1 MTKRRQRAPAPTP
14 KGSRQNGERR
24 RLEVLYEVTRRLAAA
39 PETGEILSLI
49 VNEATHLLGAD
60 AAGLRLLEG
69 DELVL
74 KARTEAAVAIMSRTR
89 LKVGESLSGAIMARG
104 EPVAVEDLGDDTR
117 FDPAHKKQALERGF
131 HGFLGVPLKTH
142 GRIIG
147 TLVVFAKSRRVFQ
160 SDEISLLSTFADH
173 ASVAIEKDRLL
184 RQARDHAGRLRML
197 ARVNQVVSSSLDLG
211 EVLDALVGAAAQ
223 FTGAPVVGLWV
234 ADDAERVL
242 NLRALS
248 DASLLTDYPGLAI
261 RYNEGLAG
269 WVATHRRPLDAP
281 DLATDPR
288 LLARDWFARHG
299 LTSAW
304 MAPIVFHDSLLGVLG
319 LLGRAPFRL
328 DADGQDL
335 LDMFI
340 AQAGVA
346 VRNARLY
353 DDLRAAHHGLEQR
366 TRDLDLLNRM
376 AEMLQACVTEDEAYT
391 VVARFVGQFFP
402 EDGGAV
408 FVTSASRN
416 LLEAR
421 AVWGSSP
428 PTDAAVFKP
437 EDCWALRRGR
447 LHLVQDT
454 GASLLCSHLPIP
466 PPPAYLCLPLMA
478 QGESLGVLHLSSS
491 DGSTGDRGSESK
503 QRMATTVADQLG
515 LAVANLK
522 LRETLRNQSI
532 RDPLTG
538 LFNRRYMEETL
549 ERELSRAR
557 RTNASLS
564 LMMMDLDHFKHF
576 NDTFGHEAGDVLLRE
591 VGRLLQEA
599 VRGGDVACRY
609 GGEEFVLILPEAS
622 AETTRLRG
630 ERLRESIKHLYVT
643 QGGQSIGSVS
653 ASFGVAT
660 FPHNGTGGDALV
672 KAADT
677 ALYLAKGTGRDRV
690 TVAE

>member
-1 MTKRRQRAPAPTP
+1 MTKRRAPSPAPASPESP
-14 KGSRQNGERR
+14 SNGERR
-24 RLEVLYEVTRRLAAA
+24 RLEVLYEVTRRVAGA
-39 PETGEILSLI
+39 PETAEILSLI
-49 VNEATHLLGAD
+49 VNEATRLLGAE
-60 AAGLRLLEG
+60 AAGLRLIEG
-69 DELVL
+69 DELVA
-74 KARTEAAVAIMSRTR
+74 KARTEAAAAIMSRTR
-89 LKVGESLSGAIMARG
+89 INVGESLSGVILARG
-104 EPVAVEDLGDDTR
+104 EPVAVEDLAGDIR
-117 FDPAHKKQALERGF
+117 FDPAHKAQALERGF
-131 HGFLGVPLKTH
+131 HGFLGVPLKTS
-142 GRIIG
+142 GRNIG
-147 TLVVFAKSRRVFQ
+147 TLVVFTKSRRVFQ
-160 SDEISLLSTFADH
+160 SDEISLLSTFADQ

-184 RQARDHAGRLRML
+184 RQARDQAGRLRML

-211 EVLDALVGAAAQ
+211 EVLDALVSAAAEI
-223 FTGAPVVGLWV
+223 TGAPVVGLWV
-234 ADDAERVL
+234 ADEAERVL

-248 DASLLTDYPGLAI
+248 DPALIDDYPGRAI

-269 WVATHRRPLDAP
+269 WVAHHRRPLDVPAI
-281 DLATDPR
+281 ATDPR
-288 LLARDWFARHG
+288 PTAREWFAGHG

-304 MAPIVFHDSLLGVLG
+304 LAPIVSHDSLLGVLA

-328 DADGQDL
+328 EAAEQEL

-353 DDLRAAHHGLEQR
+353 DDLRAAHHGLEER

-391 VVARFVGQFFP
+391 VVARFVSQFFP

-408 FVTSASRN
+408 FVTSPSRN

-421 AVWGSSP
+421 AIWGAWP
-428 PTDAAVFKP
+428 PADPAVFKP

-447 LHLVQDT
+447 MHLVLDSQ
-454 GASLLCSHLPIP
+454 ASLLCSHLPVP
-466 PPPAYLCLPLMA
+466 PPPGYLCIPLIA
-478 QGESLGVLHLSSS
+478 QGESLGVLHLAS
-491 DGSTGDRGSESK
+491 GENGMAGRRSEAK

-522 LRETLRNQSI
+522 LRETLRSQSI

-557 RTNASLS
+557 RTNAPLG

-591 VGRLLQEA
+591 VGRLLQET

-622 AETTRLRG
+622 TETTRLRA

-643 QGGQSIGSVS
+643 QRGQSIGSVA
-653 ASFGVAT
+653 ASIGVAA
-660 FPHNGTGGDALV
+660 FPRNGTSGDALV

>member
-1 MTKRRQRAPAPTP
+1 MTKRRERTPAIPP
-14 KGSRQNGERR
+14 ADSRQNGERR
-24 RLEVLYEVTRRLAAA
+24 RLEVLYEVTRRLTAA
-39 PETGEILSLI
+39 PETAEILSLI

-69 DELVL
+69 DELVI
-74 KARTEAAVAIMSRTR
+74 KARTEAATAIMSRTR

-104 EPVAVEDLGDDTR
+104 EPVAVEDLQGDTR
-117 FDPAHKKQALERGF
+117 FDPAHKHQALERGF

-147 TLVVFAKSRRVFQ
+147 VLVVFTKSRRLFQ
-160 SDEISLLSTFADH
+160 PDEISLLSTFADQ

-184 RQARDHAGRLRML
+184 RQARDQAGRLRML

-223 FTGAPVVGLWV
+223 LTGAPVVGLWV
-234 ADDAERVL
+234 AHDTERL
-242 NLRALS
+242 LHLRALS
-248 DASLLTDYPGLAI
+248 DPSLLDDYPGVAI

-269 WVATHRRPLDAP
+269 WVAVHRRPLDVP

-299 LTSAW
+299 LASAW
-304 MAPIVFHDSLLGVLG
+304 FAPIVFHDSLLGVLG
-319 LLGRAPFRL
+319 LMGRTPLRF
-328 DADGQDL
+328 DADAHDL

-346 VRNARLY
+346 VRNARFY
-353 DDLRAAHHGLEQR
+353 DELRAAHHVLEQR

-376 AEMLQACVTEDEAYT
+376 AELLQACVTEDEAYT

-421 AVWGSSP
+421 AVWGTASS
-428 PTDAAVFKP
+428 TDTAVFKP

-454 GASLLCSHLPIP
+454 SASLLCSHLPTP

-491 DGSTGDRGSESK
+491 EAGAAERWSEAK

-532 RDPLTG
+532 RDALTG
-538 LFNRRYMEETL
+538 LFNRRYLEETL

-557 RTNASLS
+557 RTNASLG
-564 LMMMDLDHFKHF
+564 LIMMDLDHFKHF

-591 VGRLLQEA
+591 VGRLLQET

-609 GGEEFVLILPEAS
+609 GGEEFVVILPEAS
-622 AETTRLRG
+622 AETTRLRA

-643 QGGQSIGSVS
+643 QRGQSIGSVT
-653 ASFGVAT
+653 ASIGVGT
-660 FPHNGTGGDALV
+660 FPQNGTTGDALV